1 VRTLADVDWER
12 WSPAVRATLL
22 FVVRD
27 GRILLI
33 HKKRGLG
40 AGKINGPG
48 GKLDPGEAPLAGAIR
63 EVQEEIGVTPTQ
75 VEQRGEIRFQ
85 FTDGLALQ
93 GFVFLARDCTGHL
106 CESDEATPFWTAVD
120 RIPYARMWAD
130 DVFWMPMLLAG
141 PKFSGR
147 ALFDADLLLDQRFET
162 LPADH
167 RFEPIAAAPELAVLD
182 LEP

>member
-1 VRTLADVDWER
+1 VRTLADVDWEG

-48 GKLDPGEAPLAGAIR
+48 GKLDPGEMPLAGAIR
-63 EVQEEIGVTPTQ
+63 EVQEEIGVTPRH

-85 FTDGLALQ
+85 FTDGLALH
-93 GFVFLARDCTGHL
+93 GSVFLARDCTGQL
-106 CESDEATPFWTAVD
+106 CETDEATPFWTTVD
-120 RIPYARMWAD
+120 RIPYAQMWAD
-130 DVFWMPMLLAG
+130 DVFWIPTLLAG
-141 PKFSGR
+141 RKFRGR
-147 ALFDADLLLDQRFET
+147 ALFDGDALLDQCFET
-162 LPADH
+162 LPAEH
-167 RFEPIAAAPELAVLD
+167 RFEPAAAGPELGALD
-182 LEP
+182 LAR

>member
-1 VRTLADVDWER
+1 VKRLDDVDWTR

-33 HKKRGLG
+33 RKKRGLG

-63 EVQEEIGVTPTQ
+63 EVEEEIAVTPTR

-85 FTDGLALQ
+85 FTDGLSLL
-93 GFVFLARDCTGHL
+93 GLVFLARDCEGELRET
-106 CESDEATPFWTAVD
+106 DEAAPFWTPVE
-120 RIPYARMWAD
+120 RIPWSEMWAD
-130 DVFWMPMLLAG
+130 DVYWMPLLLAG
-141 PKFSGR
+141 RKFSGR
-147 ALFDADLLLDQRFET
+147 ALFDGDALLDQRFEE
-162 LPADH
+162 LPDDH
-167 RFEPIAAAPELAVLD
+167 VFGD
-182 LEP
+182 

>member
-12 WSPAVRATLL
+12 WAPALRATLL
-22 FVVRD
+22 FVVRE

-63 EVQEEIGVTPTQ
+63 EVQEEIGVTPLQ

-93 GFVFLARDCTGHL
+93 GYVFLARDCAGHP
-106 CESDEATPFWTAVD
+106 CESDEATPFWTAVE

-130 DVFWMPMLLAG
+130 DVTWLPMLLAG
-141 PKFSGR
+141 QKFRGR
-147 ALFDADLLLDQRFET
+147 ALFDEDALLDQRFET

-167 RFEPIAAAPELAVLD
+167 RFECSASAPEPAASD
-182 LEP
+182 LER

>member
-1 VRTLADVDWER
+1 VHTLADVDWER
-12 WSPAVRATLL
+12 WSPEVCATLL

-48 GKLDPGEAPLAGAIR
+48 GKLDPGESPLDGAIR
-63 EVQEEIGVTPTQ
+63 EVQEEIGVTPLR

-93 GFVFLARDCTGHL
+93 GYVFLARDCSG
-106 CESDEATPFWTAVD
+106 CPRESDEAAPFWTAVD

-141 PKFSGR
+141 EKFRGR
-147 ALFDADLLLDQRFET
+147 ALFDADALLDQRFET

-167 RFEPIAAAPELAVLD
+167 RFEPTTAAPVRAALEL
-182 LEP
+182 ER

>member
-1 VRTLADVDWER
+1 VKRLHDVDWAR

-33 HKKRGLG
+33 RKKRGLG

-63 EVQEEIGVTPTQ
+63 EVEEEIGVTPTR

-85 FTDGLALQ
+85 FTDGLSLL
-93 GFVFLARDCTGHL
+93 GLVFLARDCEGELRET
-106 CESDEATPFWTAVD
+106 DEAAPFWTPVE
-120 RIPYARMWAD
+120 RIPWSEMWAD
-130 DVFWMPMLLAG
+130 DVHWMPSLLAG
-141 PKFSGR
+141 RKFSGR
-147 ALFDADLLLDQRFET
+147 ALFDGDALLDQRFEE
-162 LPADH
+162 LPDDH
-167 RFEPIAAAPELAVLD
+167 VFAG
-182 LEP
+182 